1 MSSPACQPTYSVW
14 KNGKKFAAVLWATL
28 MMLFV
33 LGVPA
38 FSQNSQGAIQ
48 GAVFDQSGGAV
59 ANAAVSIVDVARGVT
74 RALVSDDAGQY
85 VATNLNPGTYT
96 VRAEAKGFRTV
107 EHSGVLVE
115 VGQNVRVDLVLQ
127 PGEQT
132 QTITVTA
139 EVPAINTTD
148 ATLGGTISNQTINAL
163 PLNGRNFERL
173 LYLRP
178 GVITSIGGKPGTTS
192 TNGRRGGND
201 TVVVEGIP
209 QISSSGGLSGTLM
222 GFSRTGDGSSLLP
235 IDAIQEFNTEEVPK
249 AEYGWKDGAIIN
261 VGVKSGT
268 NSFHGTAY
276 AFGRNASATDA
287 ANYFSNPSFPGPT
300 PATLEQFGGAVGGR
314 VIKDKLFWFVDYE
327 GLRTHLGNT
336 NVLQI
341 PTSVAGLGPNISMVD
356 SCNAIK
362 AANLANPA
370 SNPPVSALSALLA
383 GLSHYQS
390 NDAASCV
397 VTPSSSTV
405 ENVFPYLPS
414 TTSNLFSPGDSV
426 GTIAPLNNGLL
437 KVDYVPGQHHHFSGL
452 YFRSGSVQIANG
464 FNGEASRQAE
474 LDVTNRAVLYDGAW
488 TWSPNSRWLNDLRMG
503 YTYVYVLTLPGDVN
517 LVPANAWPN
526 GYGMFTGVVPGTYP
540 GVQSG
545 GIPQLTFDSFG
556 GGNNGFFLG
565 SGNRQS
571 VVGPEGDFSLLES
584 VSYLRGKHAF
594 KFGFDYV
601 DIVFDGSTYD
611 QSQGMLDFST
621 LTSFLQGVPNSGTIL
636 LGDPTTNVRA
646 HWYAPFFQDDWR
658 VTPRLTLNL
667 GLRYEYS
674 GAPTERH
681 NYIGGFN
688 PNVNPQTT
696 SAVEQVGAGAPIP
709 RLFNPDRKE
718 IMPRFG
724 AAWDING
731 NGKTV
736 IRAGASI
743 LRVAATMETTVGT
756 VPFGANIPSIGIN
769 TSGTPANAHSIDQ
782 VSLTGNQL
790 TPGWQNNSAAN
801 PIFPGNAAL
810 TVGSVTY
817 TGLSCTIA
825 VPCSTNNVDPN
836 FREPGAIEW
845 NVDVQRAITNNLT
858 VDVAYVGN
866 RGFNEQ
872 SESDINQ
879 PPLGSGWNNPS
890 PLIPGGISPAAFC
903 IASATH
909 ATPYDQCGNNKNVK
923 NALPANESAAAPY
936 AQKFPYLNYIIQ
948 LGNGALS
955 RYNALQVTVNER
967 STHGL
972 SFLAGYT
979 YAHSLDDAS
988 GRSPSTFTMPP
999 NEIGNRL
1006 LYGNGNND
1014 IRHRFTVSPTYAIPG
1029 MKSPGQMLQGWS
1041 ISGIVTLQGGLPWFP
1056 NSAKSKDIVGTGE
1069 FNANPNIG
1077 GALQLWNYSGPSS
1090 AFTSGPPQVVNGVL
1104 VQGIPKLT
1112 GATAVSTCGAAA
1124 TAPYAGDAT
1133 HTQLALAALSD
1144 LGCYAQGGGILTP
1157 PAYGTE
1163 GDSGRNIF
1171 RSPAYYNVDM
1181 SVAKLWSFRER
1192 YSAQFRAEFFNL
1204 FNRADFPIPGTTDP
1218 TRGSFGCSCFTP
1230 DTANTNPI
1238 LGSGGPRHVQFGLKL
1253 TF

>member
-1 MSSPACQPTYSVW
+1 MNSPVFQGTESEWRTAKRLLHVL
-14 KNGKKFAAVLWATL
+14 AATIVVLQL
-28 MMLFV
+28 VCLP
-33 LGVPA
+33 LL
-38 FSQNSQGAIQ
+38 SQSSQGAIQ

-59 ANAAVSIVDVARGVT
+59 SSAAVSVVDVARGVT
-74 RALVSDDAGQY
+74 RALVTDDAGQY
-85 VATNLNPGTYT
+85 AATSLNPGTYT

-107 EHSGVLVE
+107 EHSGVLLE
-115 VGQNVRVDLVLQ
+115 VGQSLRVDLVLQ

-173 LYLRP
+173 LFLRP
-178 GVITSIGGKPGTTS
+178 GVITSVGGKPGTTS

-235 IDAIQEFNTEEVPK
+235 IDAIQEFNTQEVPK

-268 NSFHGTAY
+268 NGLHGTAY

-287 ANYFSNPSFPGPT
+287 ANYFSNPQFPGPT
-300 PATLEQFGGAVGGR
+300 PATLEQFGAAAGGR
-314 VIKDKLFWFVDYE
+314 ILKDRLFWFADYE
-327 GLRTHLGNT
+327 GLRTNLGNT

-341 PTSVAGLGPNISMVD
+341 PTSVAGLGPNVSFVD
-356 SCNAIK
+356 ACNAL
-362 AANLANPA
+362 NPNHLANGAPA
-370 SNPPVSALSALLA
+370 NPISALSAQLA
-383 GLSHYQS
+383 GL
-390 NDAASCV
+390 NTATCT
-397 VTPSSSTV
+397 VTPASSTV

-414 TTSNLFSPGDSV
+414 ATSNLFSPGNSV
-426 GTIAPLNNGLL
+426 GTIAPLNNGLI
-437 KVDYVPGQHHHFSGL
+437 KVDYVQGQHHHFSGL
-452 YFRSGSVQIANG
+452 YFRSGAFQVANG

-474 LDVTNRAVLYDGAW
+474 LDVTNKAVLYDGAW
-488 TWSPNSRWLNDLRMG
+488 TWSPNSTWLNDLRMG

-517 LVPANAWPN
+517 LVPANPWPN

-540 GVQSG
+540 NVQSG
-545 GIPQLTFDSFG
+545 GIPQITFDSFG

-584 VSYLRGKHAF
+584 VSYLRGRHAF

-601 DIVFDGSTYD
+601 DIIFDGSTYD

-636 LGDPTTNVRA
+636 LGDPTTSVRA
-646 HWYAPFFQDDWR
+646 HWYAPFVQDDWR

-667 GLRYEYS
+667 GLRYEYA
-674 GAPTERH
+674 GPPTERH

-688 PNVNPQTT
+688 PNVNPLTT
-696 SAVEQVGAGAPIP
+696 SAVEQAGPGAPIR
-709 RLFNPDRKE
+709 RLFNPDRRE
-718 IMPRFG
+718 LMPRLG
-724 AAWDING
+724 AAWDIRG

-736 IRAGASI
+736 VRAGASI

-756 VPFGANIPSIGIN
+756 VPFGANIPSIGVN

-782 VSLTGNQL
+782 VSLTSAQL
-790 TPGWQNNSAAN
+790 TPGWQKNSAAN

-810 TVGSVTY
+810 TVGGVTY

-825 VPCSTNNVDPN
+825 IPCSTNNVDPN

-845 NVDVQRAITNNLT
+845 NLDVQRAITNNLT

-872 SESDINQ
+872 AESDVNQ

-890 PLIPGGISPAAFC
+890 PLLPGGISPAAYC
-903 IASATH
+903 IASAPVYNH
-909 ATPYDQCGNNKNVK
+909 CIKNGLAQT
-923 NALPANESAAAPY
+923 ALAANEAAAAPY

-967 STHGL
+967 TAHGL
-972 SFLAGYT
+972 TFLAGYT
-979 YAHSLDDAS
+979 YSHALDDAS
-988 GRSPSTFTMPP
+988 GRSPSTFVMPP
-999 NEIGNRL
+999 NELGYRL
-1006 LYGNGNND
+1006 LYGNSNND
-1014 IRHRFTVSPTYAIPG
+1014 IRHRFTLSPNYMIPG
-1029 MKSPGQMLQGWS
+1029 IKSPGQMLQGWS
-1041 ISGIVTLQGGLPWFP
+1041 VSGIVTLQGGLPWYP
-1056 NSAKSKDIVGTGE
+1056 NSAKSRDLLGTGE
-1069 FNANPNIG
+1069 FNSNPNIG
-1077 GALQLWNYSGPSS
+1077 GALQLWNYTGSFS
-1090 AFTSGPPQVVNGVL
+1090 AFTSGPPQIVNGVL
-1104 VQGIPKLT
+1104 VSGMPKLT
-1112 GATAVSTCGAAA
+1112 GGNALTTCGAAA
-1124 TAPYAGDAT
+1124 TAPYVGDAT

-1163 GDSGRNIF
+1163 GNAGRNIF
-1171 RSPAYYNVDM
+1171 RGPAYYNVDM
-1181 SVAKLWSFRER
+1181 SVAKLWTFKER

-1204 FNRADFPIPGTTDP
+1204 FNRSDFPIPGTTDP

-1238 LGSGGPRHVQFGLKL
+1238 LGSGGPRHIQFGLKL